1 MDQSPYTTPEATLE
15 IESSTEVPK
24 KILQKIKNAWIAGII
39 SITITLVLVSIS
51 LLATDISGIGLDYS
65 AFLDITLMAIFTFGT
80 YKKSRTCAILMLL
93 LFAANKIII
102 WIDTGSVNALPLAMV
117 FLWFYTQGVIGTF
130 QYHSYLKAP
139 SEGRLQEVTDA

>member
-1 MDQSPYTTPEATLE
+1 MDQSPYTAPESILE
-15 IESSTEVPK
+15 TESSTEVSK

-39 SITITLVLVSIS
+39 SITITLVLVFIS
-51 LLATDISGIGLDYS
+51 LSGTDISGIGLDYT
-65 AFLDITLMAIFTFGT
+65 AFVDITLMVIFTFGI

-102 WIDTGSVNALPLAMV
+102 WIDTGSLNGLPLAAV

-130 QYHSYLKAP
+130 QYQNFLKARP
-139 SEGRLQEVTDA
+139 EEFTQEATDS